1 MCLLQSLTHRDGSL
15 TVCRYSLGS
24 LKVWTSVISPGG
36 TINLGRLGCPLCP
49 AQKFLILNERHGRHT
64 EWMVPEYSSLKMRK
78 YMRLLAL
85 GSSNLDSSLAFGTC
99 KRGDIC
105 FLSL

>member
-1 MCLLQSLTHRDGSL
+1 MCLLQSSTHRDGSL

-36 TINLGRLGCPLCP
+36 IINLGRLGCPLCP

-64 EWMVPEYSSLKMRK
+64 ERMVRDS
-78 YMRLLAL
+78 RLSICVNTLDCWRLA
-85 GSSNLDSSLAFGTC
+85 SQSQTAH
-99 KRGDIC
+99 
-105 FLSL
+105 